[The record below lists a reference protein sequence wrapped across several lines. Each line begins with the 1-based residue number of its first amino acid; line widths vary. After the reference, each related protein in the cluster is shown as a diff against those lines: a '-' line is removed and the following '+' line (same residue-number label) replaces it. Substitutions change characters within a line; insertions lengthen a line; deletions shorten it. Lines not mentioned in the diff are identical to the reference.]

1 MAGRPS
7 KLTPERAQAIALAV
21 SEGHYLQHAAAAAGV
36 ARSTVHSWLARGQKA
51 RERLDGGGEPE
62 PDEEPYLDLLEALEG
77 AEKCAA
83 ELGIAPIRDAMERG
97 DWRAAA
103 WYLERRLPGHWR
115 PGANGG
121 AHDEE
126 EDAAGHVEY
135 DPVADEKLLAKFQ
148 RIAEVNEARAAEAL
162 QQAERELDALRPG
175 DYSPDDWDK
184 LKEHALRPLRALFQ
198 QDGQSLIARAVGFPL
213 AGTPAPARD
222 GKENTRQTVET
233 TAAEPQTQTEEGQ
246 RRGNA
251 A

>member
-1 MAGRPS
+1 MVGRPS

-21 SEGHYLQHAAAAAGV
+21 SEGHYLQHAAVAAGV
-36 ARSTVHSWLARGQKA
+36 ARSSVHSWLARGQKA

-62 PDEEPYLDLLEALEG
+62 PDEEPYLDLLEALEW

-83 ELGIAPIRDAMERG
+83 ELGIAPIRTAMA
-97 DWRAAA
+97 DWNWRAAA
-103 WYLERRLPGHWR
+103 WYLERRFPGHWR
-115 PGANGG
+115 PGADRDAG
-121 AHDEE
+121 DE
-126 EDAAGHVEY
+126 EDAAATY
-135 DPVADEKLLAKFQ
+135 AIDPAAGEELLAKLK

-198 QDGQSLIARAVGFPL
+198 QDGQSLIARAVGPPL

-222 GKENTRQTVET
+222 GKENTRR
-233 TAAEPQTQTEEGQ
+233 TAEATASEPQTQAEEGK

>member
-1 MAGRPS
+1 MVGRPS

-36 ARSTVHSWLARGQKA
+36 ARSSVHNWLARGQKA

-126 EDAAGHVEY
+126 EDAA
-135 DPVADEKLLAKFQ
+135 AAFAAEKAASKELLAKFQ

-175 DYSPDDWDK
+175 DYSQDDWDK
-184 LKEHALRPLRALFQ
+184 LKENALRPLRALFQ
-198 QDGQSLIARAVGFPL
+198 QDGRSLIARVVGFPF

-222 GKENTRQTVET
+222 GKENTRRTAEA
-233 TAAEPQTQTEEGQ
+233 TAAETQAEEGK